1 MFEQNIPQELTS
13 RQKQILTLLR
23 KGLTNNEICKNLNI
37 SANTVKA
44 HLANIYK
51 ILEVTNRTEAASAI
65 LDEKSDTSD
74 INKDVNIIFLKQ
86 NDITAYPKANG
97 LYYSLVEAIHQ
108 YRIFRIT
115 DTIEGA
121 KQPAFT
127 IDVSAAKDK
136 DESLFL
142 SIRLGST
149 HEMLWTTSIK
159 VNSDNILELAQK
171 SAMLLFRNIVLATA
185 NIKYTPSSPIPYW
198 WYVVAHCTIKFENR
212 SKDSFNYCKSLL
224 TPLATGE
231 VYNEQAIY
239 TLALVYYIAALDN
252 WGDTQEYT
260 KQLAEFAKK
269 TMFNAPYSI
278 YSQMI
283 MAFYNIVIGNKNEA
297 IAYFKQVI
305 EANPQTII
313 ARTILIQ
320 IYMLTGQNEK
330 ALELIDESERLIPET
345 AAQASIK
352 HGRALILLLQGK
364 YEECINLAKQIL
376 LYTPKATIFHIFII
390 FCYNKLGKTE
400 ESEAQISELYK
411 LHPNFD
417 KPYLEQL
424 MKGVNPQM
432 QKLFM
437 DNLQNLFATN

>member
-1 MFEQNIPQELTS
+1 
-13 RQKQILTLLR
+13 
-23 KGLTNNEICKNLNI
+23 
-37 SANTVKA
+37 V
-44 HLANIYK
+44 
-51 ILEVTNRTEAASAI
+51 
-65 LDEKSDTSD
+65 
-74 INKDVNIIFLKQ
+74 
-86 NDITAYPKANG
+86 
-97 LYYSLVEAIHQ
+97 
-108 YRIFRIT
+108 
-115 DTIEGA
+115 
-121 KQPAFT
+121 
-127 IDVSAAKDK
+127 
-136 DESLFL
+136 
-142 SIRLGST
+142 
-149 HEMLWTTSIK
+149 
-159 VNSDNILELAQK
+159 
-171 SAMLLFRNIVLATA
+171 
-185 NIKYTPSSPIPYW
+185 
-198 WYVVAHCTIKFENR
+198 
-212 SKDSFNYCKSLL
+212 
-224 TPLATGE
+224 
-231 VYNEQAIY
+231 
-239 TLALVYYIAALDN
+239 LDN